1 MSAPSSPSRPET
13 TGRSEAPPVAP
24 GSLTTA
30 PSATQALAYLDALGQ
45 WCSALRDALGA
56 LDANAQVAHDPGA
69 YTHDIVLAMSL
80 WHSIDARRQE
90 LVTVWDSGRVGAE
103 QLAKIATLIW
113 GRLADPLGAPS
124 AFTLPEACTLAAAL
138 HDRLVSVLA
147 GDAIAGS
154 GAAAR
159 IAPLRAALERCR
171 HQAVALRIPS
181 TRIDELSSEL
191 EAAIGG
197 SDPKGIAATVER
209 VDAETAVIERDLIKA
224 ASLRSDVAFQE
235 IELRRRYDDLATLE
249 DVVEELARRC
259 RAKIANAPRLGI
271 PSVAQLGK
279 PPAPAMGTNA
289 RELDAARLELA
300 RYAEKVGRCAAAL
313 GTARERF
320 AAPLQEREDLRGL
333 LGAYHDRAASKGLAE
348 DAALED
354 RYRPAQ
360 EALWSAPCDLA
371 IARSL
376 VAEYQH
382 AVRVAVGADTVPEPD
397 RTDTKPSPAK
407 PLPATP
413 KPAARTKERS

>member
-1 MSAPSSPSRPET
+1 MSAPSSQVPVPVPAPEP

-24 GSLTTA
+24 GSLTTPPPA
-30 PSATQALAYLDALGQ
+30 NDALAYLDALGQ
-45 WCSALRDALGA
+45 WCSALRAALGA

-80 WHSIDARRQE
+80 WHSIDARRLE
-90 LVTVWDSGRVGAE
+90 LVTVWDSGRVGPD
-103 QLAKIATLIW
+103 QLATIATLIW

-138 HDRLVSVLA
+138 QDRLVSVLG

-171 HQAVALRIPS
+171 HQAGALRIPS
-181 TRIDELSSEL
+181 TRIDELAAEL

-197 SDPKGIAATVER
+197 SDPQEIAATVER
-209 VDAETAVIERDLIKA
+209 VDEETAIIERDLIKA
-224 ASLRSDVAFQE
+224 ASLRADVTFQA
-235 IELRRRYDDLATLE
+235 IELRRRYDDLTKLE
-249 DVVEELARRC
+249 GVVEALARRC
-259 RAKIANAPRLGI
+259 RTKIANAPRLGI
-271 PSVAQLGK
+271 PSVARLGS
-279 PPAPAMGTNA
+279 PPAPAVGRNA
-289 RELDAARLELA
+289 REWDAARLELA
-300 RYAEKVGRCAAAL
+300 PYAEKIGRCAAAL
-313 GTARERF
+313 AAARERF

-333 LGAYHDRAASKGLAE
+333 LDAYHDRAATKGLAE

-354 RYRPAQ
+354 RYRPAR
-360 EALWSAPCDLA
+360 EALWSAPCDLT

-382 AVRVAVGADTVPEPD
+382 AVRVAVGADTAPEPT
-397 RTDTKPSPAK
+397 RTDTM
-407 PLPATP
+407 P
-413 KPAARTKERS
+413 KPTA

>member
-1 MSAPSSPSRPET
+1 MSAPGSLPAPEP

-30 PSATQALAYLDALGQ
+30 PAATEVLAYLEALGR

-80 WHSIDARRQE
+80 WHSIDARRLE
-90 LVTVWDSGRVGAE
+90 LVTVWDSGRVGPD
-103 QLAKIATLIW
+103 QLATIATLIW

-138 HDRLVSVLA
+138 QDRLASVLA

-171 HQAVALRIPS
+171 HQAGALRIPS
-181 TRIDELSSEL
+181 TRIDELAAEL
-191 EAAIGG
+191 EAAIAG
-197 SDPKGIAATVER
+197 SGPKVIAATVER
-209 VDAETAVIERDLIKA
+209 VDAETAIIERDLIKA
-224 ASLRSDVAFQE
+224 ASRCADVTFQE
-235 IELRRRYDDLATLE
+235 LELRRRYDDLTKLE
-249 DVVEELARRC
+249 GVIEALARRC
-259 RAKIANAPRLGI
+259 QAKIANAPRLGI
-271 PSVAQLGK
+271 PSVAQLGS
-279 PPAPAMGTNA
+279 PPAPATGSNA
-289 RELDAARLELA
+289 YEWDAARLELA
-300 RYAEKVGRCAAAL
+300 RYAEKIGRCAAAL
-313 GTARERF
+313 GAARERF

-354 RYRPAQ
+354 RYRPAH
-360 EALWSAPCDLA
+360 EALWSAPCDLT

-382 AVRVAVGADTVPEPD
+382 AVRVAVGADTVPEPT
-397 RTDTKPSPAK
+397 RTD
-407 PLPATP
+407 ATP
-413 KPAARTKERS
+413 TPAAPKPTA